1 MTSTEQFASGPFPGD
16 QFHRFLR
23 YGHVLRSLLREFLE
37 EDFLR
42 QICPH
47 RLTRSQFCFLKL
59 IAANSDLQVG
69 ELARSIGVSAAAAS
83 KNLDKLERLGLV
95 IRETSSEDRRA
106 ILLSASPE
114 GRRLVRDYERHKA
127 ARLMPVIDTL
137 GERRKPGSCAIS
149 SKRSAA
155 GCSRGR
161 APARDLSP
169 VCGLLLPSRLP
180 VFEEFQG
187 ECALR
192 PRRRRRGG
200 GMMREIASFGFW
212 ILGFFTGR

>member
-1 MTSTEQFASGPFPGD
+1 MSSTEQLVNGVSPGD
-16 QFHRFLR
+16 QFYRFLR

-42 QICPH
+42 QVCPH

-95 IRETSSEDRRA
+95 TREASSEDRRA
-106 ILLSASPE
+106 ILLSASSE
-114 GRRLVRDYERHKA
+114 GRRLVGEYERHKA
-127 ARLMPVIDTL
+127 ARLIPVIDALGTEKTKTL
-137 GERRKPGSCAIS
+137 CDLLEEVCSGMLARVEEPRETCLRCAGYY
-149 SKRSAA
+149 RPD
-155 GCSRGR
+155 C
-161 APARDLSP
+161 
-169 VCGLLLPSRLP
+169 

-187 ECALR
+187 ECALK
-192 PRRRRRGG
+192 PRRG
-200 GMMREIASFGFW
+200 ELKA
-212 ILGFFTGR
+212 